1 MTKKN
6 IPVTTVFGI
15 IIAVQLAFG
24 IWTVVAVAEKGGKAK
39 PLCLKNHAD
48 SEH

>member
-6 IPVTTVFGI
+6 IPVTTVFGV

-39 PLCLKNHAD
+39 FLSLENHAD